1 MATSDKF
8 TARQEQFIVAY
19 VAKRNATKAALDAGC
34 PEDSAHVQGS
44 KWLSKPKISAEIE
57 RRIAAIDKRVLGRY
71 EVTRERIVSE
81 LAKLGFSNMADYTA
95 IDGDSGLV
103 LDLSEVNR
111 DQLGAIKEITS
122 EVYIEGRG
130 EDAQRVKRTNFKLY
144 DKRAAL
150 MDLAK
155 IEGHVVDR
163 QQLSGPNGGPI
174 PIASAHV
181 ISTAELNPET
191 RAKLREALEAMGDD
205 AE

>member
-1 MATSDKF
+1 MAF
-8 TARQEQFIVAY
+8 TPRQERFIVEY
-19 VAKRNATKAALDAGC
+19 VACGVATTAAIKAGYA
-34 PEDSAHVQGS
+34 EDSAHVTGHR
-44 KWLSKPKISAEIE
+44 LINDAKIAAEIE
-57 RRIAAIDKRVLGRY
+57 RKKATVEKRVLGRY

-81 LAKLGFSNMADYTA
+81 LAKLGFSNMADYSA
-95 IDGDSGLV
+95 IDGDSDLV

-111 DQLGAIKEITS
+111 DQLGAIREITS
-122 EVYIEGRG
+122 EVYTEGRG
-130 EDAQRVKRTNFKLY
+130 ENAQRVKRTNFKLY

-205 AE
+205 DQ